1 MLSSFFLLQ
10 NESWMFFSNTLLRVE
25 SLGAGGDA
33 TLLMIVTVGLTLPS
47 GH

>member
-10 NESWMFFSNTLLRVE
+10 NQSWMFFSNTSLRVD
-25 SLGAGGDA
+25 SMGAGGVV